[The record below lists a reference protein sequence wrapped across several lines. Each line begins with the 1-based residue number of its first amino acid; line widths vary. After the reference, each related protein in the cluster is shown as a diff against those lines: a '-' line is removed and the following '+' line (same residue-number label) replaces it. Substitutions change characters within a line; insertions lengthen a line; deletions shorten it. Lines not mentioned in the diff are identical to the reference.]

1 MKKINMKTNLNQEK
15 ECDLLSVKVDTDFD
29 ENFYQNEYPE
39 TKNFYQP
46 YCTNHNIDD
55 KYRLFYHYKNYGN
68 NNYKNLLEKNHNIF
82 VPNISKRKPL
92 NKLAIVTSFFNPCE
106 YENIVDNYRK
116 FSNNIKKYADL
127 FPIELSFNENFV
139 IDDENVIRIKGTKQN
154 TLWQKESLL
163 NIAISKLPKEY
174 TDVAW
179 LDCDILFENEDWVQ
193 QLYDALNNYKI
204 VQLFNNAHKLDLNNK
219 KHTHPS
225 LISSFPNGEAGFAWA
240 ARREILE
247 EIQLLDNQIFGGADY
262 IMSSA
267 FLNKP
272 LMIKNVKTYIN
283 NETTTR
289 WIEKATRIVDGSVGH
304 IDSTITHLYH
314 GNEYNR
320 NYTRQYN
327 RKNLIESID
336 ISKDVKK
343 HNDIWTI
350 SEKHNEQI
358 FKYFLNRQEDD
369 NIHIQYFLN
378 ETFLSYE
385 ECIDF
390 YLKYVCDNI
399 MTTSPDLILQVK
411 QKLLD
416 GISQYAQQ
424 YSDTYKQNFTETIFT
439 RDLLNNKKSWVC
451 ENIPK
456 NRIMSQH
463 TSGSTTGEP
472 FSYYNDTKYFDTVQK
487 ISEFDLILKEYGLY
501 NKSLKILNLFNHANN
516 PKPTGFYLKT
526 KNYSSSRFHTYGA
539 AEATT
544 YFVNWDNY
552 MEKPDEW
559 HNKLLDVLQNLE
571 LDIVLGS
578 GPVFNILCN
587 YIKKKNFKK
596 HFAFLL
602 SHTTEFPRIRDFQ
615 FLKDNGN
622 IAHYCDHMRCYDGG
636 ANFFT
641 CKHNTY
647 HLNDNLAWVTQGSDN
662 KLISTDY
669 INIVAPFVNY
679 WNGDLCEIQ
688 GGYLLCECGR
698 YYRPFKM
705 LENRPFALKGPTKL
719 TDIKQ
724 QISQLSFK
732 GDLIQ
737 VQFENLRVKISSS
750 RELENNEKEILQD
763 ILKEYQIFWRDTN
776 R

>member
-1 MKKINMKTNLNQEK
+1 MNIEQFY
-15 ECDLLSVKVDTDFD
+15 TDQIIDDNFD
-29 ENFYQNEYPE
+29 EVFYSQEYPE
-39 TKNFYQP
+39 TKDFYQP
-46 YCTNHNIDD
+46 YCKTSNIDD
-55 KYRLFYHYKNYGN
+55 KHRLFYHYKTYSNT
-68 NNYKNLLEKNHNIF
+68 NYKNLLEKNYKVF
-82 VPNISKRKPL
+82 VPNISRRKPF

-106 YENIVDNYRK
+106 YANIVDNYRK
-116 FSNNIKKYADL
+116 FANHIKKYADL
-127 FPIELSFNENFV
+127 FPIELSFNDSFV

-154 TLWQKESLL
+154 ILWQKEALL
-163 NIAISKLPKEY
+163 NIAIAKLPKEY

-179 LDCDILFENEDWVQ
+179 LDCDIIFENEDWVQ

-219 KHTHPS
+219 KITYPS
-225 LISSFPNGEAGFAWA
+225 LVSSFPNGEAGFAWA

-262 IMSSA
+262 IMASA

-272 LMIKNVKTYIN
+272 LIIKNVKTYVN

-289 WIEKATRIVDGSVGH
+289 WIEKATRIVNGSVGH
-304 IDSTITHLYH
+304 IDSTIIHLYH

-378 ETFLSYE
+378 EKFSSYE
-385 ECIDF
+385 ACIDF
-390 YLKYVCDNI
+390 YLEYVCNNI
-399 MTTSPDLILQVK
+399 MTTYPDLILQVK

-416 GISQYAQQ
+416 GITQYAQQ
-424 YSDTYKQNFTETIFT
+424 HSDVYKQNSIETIFS
-439 RDLLNNKKSWVC
+439 RDLLKSKNSWVC
-451 ENIPK
+451 DNIPK
-456 NRIMSQH
+456 DRIINQH

-472 FSYYNDTKYFDTVQK
+472 FSYYNDTKYFHTIQK
-487 ISEFDLILKEYGLY
+487 NSEFDLVLKEYEIY
-501 NKSLKILNLFNHANN
+501 NKPLKILNLFKHPNN
-516 PKPTGFYLKT
+516 PKPTDFFLKT
-526 KNYSSSRFHTYGA
+526 TNYSSSRFHTYGA

-552 MEKPDEW
+552 MENPDEW
-559 HNKLLDVLQNLE
+559 HDQLLDMLQELE

-578 GPVFNILCN
+578 GPVFNILCS

-596 HFAFLL
+596 HFAYLL
-602 SHTTEFPRIRDFQ
+602 SHTTEFPRIEDFQ

-622 IAHYCDHMRCYDGG
+622 ITHYCDHMRCYDGG

-641 CKHNTY
+641 CKYNTY
-647 HLNDNLAWVTQGSDN
+647 HLNDNLSWVMQGPDN

-669 INIVAPFVNY
+669 INIVAPFINY
-679 WNGDLCEIQ
+679 WNGDLCEIKDEYQ
-688 GGYLLCECGR
+688 LCECGK

-705 LENRPFALKGPTKL
+705 LENRPFALKGPTRL
-719 TDIKQ
+719 TKIKQ
-724 QISQLSFK
+724 QIGVLTCK
-732 GDLIQ
+732 HKINQ
-737 VQFENLRVKISSS
+737 VQFDNLNVNVHINQKLEID
-750 RELENNEKEILQD
+750 ELTFLQD
-763 ILKEYQIFWRDTN
+763 ILKDYTVKICE
-776 R
+776 